1 MSMPIVE
8 LIFLALALSVDAFIV
23 AFSYGLILRSHRFNN
38 GLKLAIATGLGQFI
52 MPIIGY
58 LLTGSIYHIIKT
70 WDHWIG
76 FSVFCLLG
84 INVIREGWQHRNNA
98 NNEPQTTNILSLLT
112 LINIGIATSIDALV
126 AGVSIYLD
134 TPCATQETPCIGLV
148 FYPASFI
155 GITTFLCTALGF
167 FLAKKLHRFPTF
179 TLELGAGLILIALGC
194 KMLIEHTC

>member
-8 LIFLALALSVDAFIV
+8 LIFLALALSVDAFVV

-38 GLKLAIATGLGQFI
+38 ALKLAIATGFGQFI
-52 MPIIGY
+52 MPIMGY
-58 LLTGSIYHIIKT
+58 LLTGSIYHIIKI

-84 INVIREGWQHRNNA
+84 INVIHEGWQHKNNA
-98 NNEPQTTNILSLLT
+98 KDASKTVNILSLLT

-126 AGVSIYLD
+126 AGVSIFLD
-134 TPCATQETPCIGLV
+134 TPYSNQEAPCIGLV
-148 FYPASFI
+148 IYPASFI
-155 GITTFLCTALGF
+155 GITTFLLTVLGF
-167 FLAKKLHRFPTF
+167 FLAKKLHHFSTF
-179 TLELGAGLILIALGC
+179 TLELGSGLILIALGC